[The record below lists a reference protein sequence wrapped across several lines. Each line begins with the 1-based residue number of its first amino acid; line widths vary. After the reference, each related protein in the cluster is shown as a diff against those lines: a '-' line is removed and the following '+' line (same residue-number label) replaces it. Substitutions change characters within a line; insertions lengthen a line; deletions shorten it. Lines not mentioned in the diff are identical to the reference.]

1 MFGST
6 SVTEKGNIGIYYGW
20 VIVFAAFITLGIS
33 FGIWYSYSVFILA
46 VIREF
51 NWSTAAASSVFSIFI
66 ISHSTFAMAAGY
78 LQDRFGPRVVV
89 PAGSLLLAVSLIVT
103 SWSENL
109 WHFQLTYGVFAGA
122 GISLTAFVSHS
133 AFLPKWFER
142 KRGLALGIATA
153 GIGLGMLLIVP
164 FSEKMISAY
173 GWRSAYRILAAIVLF
188 IVAPLNLILGRKSPE
203 AISQHPD
210 GDIPGNPRGAKPSSW
225 VMEIIDK
232 KWAAIDWDLLKASRT
247 LTFWYLIGAF
257 GFISF
262 AFQGVLLHAVAAMVD
277 AQLSKSTAAYVFG
290 LAGIMGSVGKILF
303 GCLSDKLGRER
314 AKFIADVI
322 AILGILALTFISS
335 AHSPMTFI
343 FAICFGIGYGAAA
356 PLIPAI
362 TADIFIGRHYGLI
375 FSFIAIGGGIG
386 AAVGTY
392 TVGLLRDTS
401 GDYTA
406 GFIVCCLSLAISCI
420 LVFLAAPG
428 KVRRMKKIRFSS

>member
-1 MFGST
+1 LSDSE
-6 SVTEKGNIGIYYGW
+6 SVSERLNTGIYYGW
-20 VIVFAAFITLGIS
+20 VIVFAAFITLGIT

-46 VIREF
+46 VINEF

-66 ISHSTFAMAAGY
+66 MSHSIFAMAAGY

-89 PAGSLLLAVSLIVT
+89 PTGSALLAASLIIT
-103 SWSENL
+103 CWSKNL
-109 WHFQLTYGVFAGA
+109 WHFQITYGVFAGA
-122 GISLTAFVSHS
+122 GISLLAFVSHS

-153 GIGLGMLLIVP
+153 GVGLGMLLIVP
-164 FSEKMISAY
+164 FTEKMISAY
-173 GWRSAYRILAAIVLF
+173 GWRTAYRMLAAMVLF
-188 IVAPLNLILGRKSPE
+188 IVAPLNLLLGRKSPE
-203 AISQHPD
+203 EVSQHLD
-210 GDIPGNPRGAKPSSW
+210 GDIPGNLKMAKQFSW
-225 VMEIIDK
+225 TMEIVDK

-277 AQLSKSTAAYVFG
+277 AQISRSTAAYFFG

-303 GCLSDKLGRER
+303 GFLSDKLGRER
-314 AKFIADVI
+314 AKLIADVI
-322 AILGILALTFISS
+322 AILGILALTFISL
-335 AHSPMTFI
+335 AHSPMAFI
-343 FAICFGIGYGAAA
+343 FAIFFGIGYGAAA

-362 TADIFIGRHYGLI
+362 TADIFIGRNYGLI
-375 FSFIAIGGGIG
+375 FSIIAIGGGVG

-392 TVGLLRDTS
+392 TIGLLRDIN

-406 GFIVCCLSLAISCI
+406 SFIICCLSLAISCMLI
-420 LVFLAAPG
+420 FLAAPR
-428 KVRRMKKIRFSS
+428 KVRKMKKINLSG